1 MTQRR
6 EDAWI
11 ETYNGHRFHVY
22 DLDTNIY
29 DVDDIATA
37 LSRLCRYNGHTKRF
51 YSVAEHCVVM
61 HDWVERQ
68 SWSTPLDCLTAL
80 HHDDAEYIIGDLA
93 RPIKLEMPDF
103 KAKETEIDLAIAREF
118 GTIYP
123 FPDWLKAL
131 DAAMLDVER
140 KQVMKTQHNTWQLD
154 IDLDVS
160 DIRLFG
166 FMGQFSWYAKL
177 QWLKRHYRAIKQIEN
192 S

>member
-1 MTQRR
+1 MTQAR

-22 DLDTNIY
+22 DLDTNVY
-29 DVDDIATA
+29 DVDDIATS
-37 LSRLCRYNGHTKRF
+37 LSRLCRYNGHTRRF

-68 SWSTPLDCLTAL
+68 PWSTPIDCLTTL

-103 KAKETEIDLAIAREF
+103 KAKETEIDVAISREF

-123 FPDWLKAL
+123 FPGWLKQL

-140 KQVMKTQHNTWQLD
+140 RQVLKPSENTWQLNVD
-154 IDLDVS
+154 FDVS
-160 DIRLFG
+160 DIRLLG
-166 FMGQFSWYAKL
+166 YMGTFSWYVKM
-177 QWLKRHYRAIKQIEN
+177 QWLKRHYKCMRLINKG
-192 S
+192 